1 MLQEA
6 GSAWLVA
13 SRDEGYALERRLAEA
28 VVASAREALDVEAPE
43 EHLRRAW
50 VATYGLHPDASRAYA
65 EAVKAVEAAA
75 QPVVTPAETKATLGK
90 MVPALRDAP
99 GKWEV
104 VLAARLGFDQVEVL
118 RPMADLLWQG
128 HTDRHGTRVRCPSR
142 KGRRRRPC
150 TWRSSWSSGLRPG

>member
-28 VVASAREALDVEAPE
+28 VVASAREALDVEGPE

-50 VATYGLHPDASRAYA
+50 VATYGLQP
-65 EAVKAVEAAA
+65 E
-75 QPVVTPAETKATLGK
+75 PVVTPAETKATLGK

-99 GKWEV
+99 GKWDV
-104 VLAARLGFDQVEVL
+104 VLAARLGLDQVEVL
-118 RPMADLLWQG
+118 RLMADLLWQG

-142 KGRRRRPC
+142 RGRRRRPC